1 MNVIDLFAGA
11 GGLSEGFRKAGFN
24 ILSHVEM
31 DQSASLTLKT
41 REAFYYLKEHH
52 MLNVYE
58 DYLLKKISR
67 DELYS
72 YIPKKIL
79 DRVINTEI
87 NDATIEEVFQ
97 SIDKNIE
104 NKEVSVI
111 IGGPPCQ
118 AYSLAGRSRD
128 PQRMKNDP
136 RNYLYK
142 QYIKFLNRFS
152 PKIFVFENV
161 MGILT
166 AQSGDIFRN
175 IKKEM
180 NEAGYE
186 IDYRVL
192 NSKDFGV
199 CQSRKRVIIIG
210 WKKEISFAYPD
221 FNDIQARGI
230 TIRNLFADLPI
241 LKSGEAINERNG
253 YNDFPND
260 YLVSNSI
267 REKEWTVLSQHV
279 SRPNREIDLNIYK
292 YAVEKWDTFGRKIKY
307 DELPKDW
314 QTQKN
319 TKSFLDRFKVI
330 PYDDVS
336 HTVVAHISKDGHY
349 YIHPSKEQNRSISVR
364 EAARIQSF
372 PDNYYFEDSRTAA
385 FKQIGNAVPPLM
397 AYHIAIIL
405 KQGEVN

>member
-67 DELYS
+67 GELYS

>member
-41 REAFYYLKEHH
+41 REAFYFLKEKDKLHI
-52 MLNVYE
+52 YE

-72 YIPKKIL
+72 HIPKDIL
-79 DRVINTEI
+79 NRVINAEI
-87 NDATIEEVFQ
+87 TDETIGGIFKSVDK
-97 SIDKNIE
+97 SIGNQKI
-104 NKEVSVI
+104 SVI

-118 AYSLAGRSRD
+118 AYSLAGRARD
-128 PQRMKNDP
+128 PERMLNDP

-142 QYIKFLNRFS
+142 QYIKFLSKYS
-152 PKIFVFENV
+152 PEIFVFENV

-166 AQSGDIFRN
+166 AQSGEIFQN

-186 IDYRVL
+186 IDYKVL

-199 CQSRKRVIIIG
+199 CQSRKRVILIG
-210 WKKEISFAYPD
+210 WKKELTFSYPN
-221 FNDIQARGI
+221 FENIQVAKK
-230 TIRNLFADLPI
+230 TIRNLFEDLPI
-241 LKSGEAINERNG
+241 LKAGEAINERDG
-253 YNDFPND
+253 YTKRSTK
-260 YLVSNSI
+260 YLVADSI
-267 REKEWTVLSQHV
+267 RETDWNVLIQHIA
-279 SRPNREIDLNIYK
+279 RPNRELDLNIYR
-292 YAVEKWDTFGRKIKY
+292 YAVEKWDTEGRKIKY
-307 DELPKDW
+307 DELPKTW

-319 TKSFLDRFKVI
+319 TQSFLDRFKVI

-336 HTVVAHISKDGHY
+336 HTVVAHIAKDGHY

-385 FKQIGNAVPPLM
+385 YKQIGNAVPPLM
-397 AYHIAIIL
+397 AYHLAKNIL
-405 KQGEVN
+405 DKI